1 MKQRRTYI
9 KPTVELLFVEQQELL
24 ANTTFVPGQT
34 TNQGVYNDEGYLPG
48 ESL

>member
-9 KPTVELLFVEQQELL
+9 TPTVELLLVEQQELL
-24 ANTTFVPGQT
+24 AGTTFVPGET

>member
-9 KPTVELLFVEQQELL
+9 TPTVELLFIEQHELL
-24 ANTTFVPGQT
+24 AGTTFVPGET

-48 ESL
+48 DAF

>member
-9 KPTVELLFVEQQELL
+9 TPTVEMLSIEQQELL
-24 ANTTFVPGQT
+24 AGTTFVPGQT
-34 TNQGVYNDEGYLPG
+34 TNQGVYNDEGYLPE

>member
-9 KPTVELLFVEQQELL
+9 TPTVELLFIEQHELL
-24 ANTTFVPGQT
+24 AGTTFVPGET